1 MASLAFPK
9 SENRTRTEDDSDS
22 DTDNELFLT
31 KDNWPRFIVVKSA
44 SEERPLSKL
53 SPFAV
58 QKGFQ
63 AIARTL
69 KRIARTLKSTKRIR
83 DGSFLVECSRKTQ
96 AENLLK
102 TVNFVDRPVHVSVHK
117 TLNSSRG
124 VIRCWELSD
133 LSDIEIRDKL
143 KTQGVVEVHRVTV
156 KKEGKVIPTNTLF
169 LTFNR
174 PDIPKEIVVGYL
186 KVKVEPFVPSPLR
199 CFNCN
204 KFGHTSQR
212 CRTRAKCQ

>member
-9 SENRTRTEDDSDS
+9 SKKRTRTDDDPDS
-22 DTDNELFLT
+22 ESDNELFVT

-44 SEERPLSKL
+44 SEEQPLSKL

-63 AIARTL
+63 AIAG
-69 KRIARTLKSTKRIR
+69 TLKSTKRLR
-83 DGSFLVECSRKTQ
+83 DGSFLVKCSRKTE

-102 TVNFVDRPVHVSVHK
+102 ALNFVDRPVHVSVHK

-124 VIRCWELSD
+124 VIRCRELSD
-133 LSDIEIRDKL
+133 KSEIEIRDEL
-143 KTQGVVEVHRVTV
+143 KTQGVVEVHRLTV

-169 LTFNR
+169 LTTD
-174 PDIPKEIVVGYL
+174 PTYQKKL
-186 KVKVEPFVPSPLR
+186 
-199 CFNCN
+199 
-204 KFGHTSQR
+204 
-212 CRTRAKCQ
+212 